1 MLRCW
6 CCCCPLVCYTFLWP
20 ICSAIPAY
28 PLTDLWNLFILLY
41 QMRYLK
47 NKKSTLLHYCSH
59 CSELLGQKQKREVQ
73 CVTPSRTRAIRATGC
88 ARWCAHCARID
99 FLWRPSWQIPSPRV
113 EVPRDP
119 LRKLSRNF
127 KGSRLSAQLLLLRNA
142 GWMDPKDISVTW
154 TKNFEVSSPSWSFA
168 LLGKVDQAGEKLA
181 WIFTAGPSF

>member
-1 MLRCW
+1 
-6 CCCCPLVCYTFLWP
+6 
-20 ICSAIPAY
+20 
-28 PLTDLWNLFILLY
+28 
-41 QMRYLK
+41 MRYLK
-47 NKKSTLLHYCSH
+47 NKKPTLLHYCSH

-154 TKNFEVSSPSWSFA
+154 TKNFEVNSPSWSFA
-168 LLGKVDQAGEKLA
+168 LLGKVDQGRNLLGFSLWDRAFRRGGSLQGKCLFIDVLSA
-181 WIFTAGPSF
+181 SRFSANKHLVKTVR